1 MLCML
6 QKKKYPA
13 YVSKHNWKHEKQV
26 CFLLTNFL
34 FLLRVFT
41 TIQKKKHLTA
51 TIRIT
56 IT

>member
-13 YVSKHNWKHEKQV
+13 SVSKHNLKHEKQV
-26 CFLLTNFL
+26 CFFLTNFL

-41 TIQKKKHLTA
+41 TIQKKNHLKA
-51 TIRIT
+51 AIRIT